1 MNCQTT
7 KPKGAKSAYMFF
19 HKATIKGLIEESKL
33 SLTESAKR
41 IGVMWA
47 QLEDKTVYNEM
58 HELDVQR

>member
-19 HKATIKGLIEESKL
+19 YKATIKGLIEESKL
-33 SLTESAKR
+33 SMTESAKR

-47 QLEDKTVYNEM
+47 QLEDKSVYK
-58 HELDVQR
+58 